1 MANPVLFGITRLREY
16 QKSLSGVTRKAL
28 LVSNNGRIYVSH
40 AVEKK
45 EGTTGGRTRSKMQD
59 LLQLKW
65 KTLENQ
71 GLRPLPENVAIIL
84 DFFRN
89 VKMKSEQI
97 IDKLYNKNV
106 D

>member
-1 MANPVLFGITRLREY
+1 MEGFM
-16 QKSLSGVTRKAL
+16 SVTPWKRRKEPQADIRK
-28 LVSNNGRIYVSH
+28 V
-40 AVEKK
+40 
-45 EGTTGGRTRSKMQD
+45 KMQD
-59 LLQLKW
+59 LLQLKQ

>member
-28 LVSNNGRIYVSH
+28 LGSNNGRIYVSH

-59 LLQLKW
+59 LLQLKQ

>member
-59 LLQLKW
+59 LLQL
-65 KTLENQ
+65 NQ

>member
-1 MANPVLFGITRLREY
+1 M
-16 QKSLSGVTRKAL
+16 
-28 LVSNNGRIYVSH
+28 VSNNGRIYVSH

-59 LLQLKW
+59 LLQLKR

>member
-59 LLQLKW
+59 LLQLKQ

-71 GLRPLPENVAIIL
+71 GLRPFTGERGYYLR
-84 DFFRN
+84 FFQKRQDE
-89 VKMKSEQI
+89 K
-97 IDKLYNKNV
+97 
-106 D
+106 

>member
-1 MANPVLFGITRLREY
+1 MEGFM
-16 QKSLSGVTRKAL
+16 S
-28 LVSNNGRIYVSH
+28 SH

-59 LLQLKW
+59 LLQLKQ

-71 GLRPLPENVAIIL
+71 GMRPLPENVAIIL